1 MRAARDFDVPVG
13 QLGFHGRDLEY
24 VVEPGAIELYVGTSA
39 ANVVPAGSVT
49 IVADGPAHPPEKAFD
64 GWVTVA

>member
-1 MRAARDFDVPVG
+1 MTFDIPVG

-39 ANVVPAGSVT
+39 ANVVQAGSVT
-49 IVADGPAHPPEKAFD
+49 IVADGPAYPAEKAFD
-64 GWVTVA
+64 GWVTVE